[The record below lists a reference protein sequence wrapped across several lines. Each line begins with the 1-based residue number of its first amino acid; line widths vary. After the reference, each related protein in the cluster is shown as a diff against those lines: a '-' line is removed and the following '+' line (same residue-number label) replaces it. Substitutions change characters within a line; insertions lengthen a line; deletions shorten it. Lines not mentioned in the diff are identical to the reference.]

1 MGAVH
6 VRTPKNFVLEE
17 RLERY
22 ASAIEMTPECYSGR
36 WREAC
41 AAIGDAPFARVH
53 LDLGCGKGT
62 YLVERAQREPRALFI
77 GMDQEPI
84 CIAYAAQKICEAGLA
99 NAIVLPRRATSLS
112 ALFAPGELDA
122 ITINFPTPCPKARHA
137 KRRLVYIDV
146 LLSYRPLLAV
156 GATVT
161 LRTDSQPLRDYAR
174 GQFAAAGYETVWES
188 DDVRADHPEHPETE
202 YEHRTH
208 EMGATV
214 HGICATPGPE
224 PADEQIAA
232 GRTQEQSLACY
243 LPRDLDSLTYVPLG
257 MEEAVENFINRA
269 RKGKSALPQESNR

>member
-1 MGAVH
+1 MGAIH

-22 ASAIEMTPECYSGR
+22 GRAIETAPERYTGL

-41 AAIGDAPFARVH
+41 APAGAPPFTRLH

-62 YLVERAQREPRALFI
+62 YLVERACREPNTLFI

-84 CIAYAAQKICEAGLA
+84 CVAYAAQKVCESGLA
-99 NAIVLPRRATSLS
+99 NALVLPRGAASLPN
-112 ALFAPGELDA
+112 LFAPGELDA

-137 KRRLVYIDV
+137 ERRLVHVDA
-146 LLSYRPLLAV
+146 LMSYRPLLAA

-174 GQFAAAGYETVWES
+174 GQFAAAGYETRWTS
-188 DDVRADHPEHPETE
+188 DDVRAEHPEHPETE
-202 YEHRTH
+202 YERRTR

-214 HGICATPGPE
+214 YGICAAPGPD
-224 PADEQIAA
+224 PTPEQIAA
-232 GRTQEQSLACY
+232 GRSQEQSLACY
-243 LPRDLDSLTYVPLG
+243 LPQDLDSLTYVPLG
-257 MEEAVENFINRA
+257 MEEAVENFKNRA
-269 RKGKSALPQESNR
+269 RKGKPHLPQER

>member
-1 MGAVH
+1 MGAIH

-22 ASAIEMTPECYSGR
+22 GRAIETVPEHYAGL
-36 WREAC
+36 WRRAC
-41 AAIGDAPFARVH
+41 AATGGTPFERLH

-62 YLVERAQREPRALFI
+62 YLVERARREPKTLFI

-84 CIAYAAQKICEAGLA
+84 CIAYAAQRICESGAV
-99 NAIVLPRRATSLS
+99 NAIVLPRGAASLAAIFAT
-112 ALFAPGELDA
+112 GELDA

-137 KRRLVYIDV
+137 KRRLVYIDA

-174 GQFAAAGYETVWES
+174 GQFAAAGYVVLWTS
-188 DDVRADHPEHPETE
+188 DDVRRDHPEHPETE
-202 YEHRTH
+202 YERRTR

-214 HGICATPGPE
+214 RGICATPGPE
-224 PADEQIAA
+224 PTTEQVAA
-232 GRTQEQSLACY
+232 GRSQEQSLACY
-243 LPRDLDSLTYVPLG
+243 LPQDLDSLAYVPLG
-257 MEEAVENFINRA
+257 MEEAVENFKNRA
-269 RKGKSALPQESNR
+269 RKGKSALPQESSR